1 MSDLSAIVG
10 YHVSRETTDRLQ
22 VYAALIKK
30 WNPRINLVAKKTLPD
45 LYTRHIF
52 DSAQV
57 FDFIPQGIRHL
68 VDLGS
73 GGGLPGIVLS
83 ILLAETQPY
92 AGITLIESDQRKSV
106 FLRQVIR
113 ELSLNAQVLTDR
125 IESVVPQ
132 NADIVTARAL
142 APLPDLIALAQRHM
156 ADDASAIFLKG
167 AQAAKEVAEARRS
180 YQFDLDQ
187 RESVTGAGVVL
198 LLRNLRH
205 V

>member
-57 FDFIPQGIRHL
+57 FDLIPQGIRHL

-83 ILLAETQPY
+83 ILLAETQPC

-106 FLRQVIR
+106 FLRQAIR